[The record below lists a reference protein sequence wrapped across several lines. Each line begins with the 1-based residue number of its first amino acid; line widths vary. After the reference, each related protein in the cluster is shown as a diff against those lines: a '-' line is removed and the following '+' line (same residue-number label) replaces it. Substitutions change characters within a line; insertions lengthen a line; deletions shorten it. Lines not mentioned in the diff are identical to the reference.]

1 MSSIKKLLEE
11 YQNENSRLK
20 IDNNELYEQYEMLR
34 SNSDKLQMRYEESMA
49 REEDIMTDLQS
60 YMDEVNILK

>member
-1 MSSIKKLLEE
+1 MLEE

>member
-60 YMDEVNILK
+60 YMDEVNMLK

>member
-1 MSSIKKLLEE
+1 MLEE

-34 SNSDKLQMRYEESMA
+34 GNSDKLQMRYEESMA

-60 YMDEVNILK
+60 YMDEVNMLK

>member
-1 MSSIKKLLEE
+1 MLEE

-60 YMDEVNILK
+60 YMDEVNMLK

>member
-11 YQNENSRLK
+11 YQNENRQLK

-34 SNSDKLQMRYEESMA
+34 GNSDKLQMRYEESMA

-60 YMDEVNILK
+60 YMDEVNMLK

>member
-34 SNSDKLQMRYEESMA
+34 GNSDKLQMRYEESMA

-60 YMDEVNILK
+60 YMDEVNMLK